1 MCVVVCIWCCPHEGD
16 QLSGYPLE
24 DNYRT
29 EIGSKFA
36 TREHALTALCELT
49 RTRSFLCALS
59 L

>member
-1 MCVVVCIWCCPHEGD
+1 MVVYIWCCLHEGD

-29 EIGSKFA
+29 EIGSKLT
-36 TREHALTALCELT
+36 TREHALTALCELA